1 MAAAR
6 GGAPYTRGAG
16 GLAVSKAGEDNLE
29 KKLYAL
35 AGELG
40 QLLASERMAEALG
53 ELIAGAAKTK
63 ASLDRNIDGLLSMAN
78 IPTRAEYRRIE
89 TKIDSLQASV
99 LSLSRKLERLESS
112 QGSKKKAAKRSTAKP
127 AVKKGRSA

>member
-1 MAAAR
+1 MDSTNSGTTNGTMAS
-6 GGAPYTRGAG
+6 AG
-16 GLAVSKAGEDNLE
+16 PINRPSLHEETV
-29 KKLYAL
+29 
-35 AGELG
+35 
-40 QLLASERMAEALG
+40 ERLRNMIFDG

-78 IPTRAEYRRIE
+78 IPPRAEYRRIE